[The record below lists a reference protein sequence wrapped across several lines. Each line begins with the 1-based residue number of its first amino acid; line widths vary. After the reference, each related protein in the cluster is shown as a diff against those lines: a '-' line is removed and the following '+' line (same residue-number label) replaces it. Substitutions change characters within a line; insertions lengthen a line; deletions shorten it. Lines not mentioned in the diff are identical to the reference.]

1 MQSKTNPVNGPNPT
15 INEQFTMTV
24 EDEALDLYV
33 TVEQPM
39 QKRLVLTRTITF
51 DEICGKNDSNR
62 YPKDWTCYND
72 DQGLK
77 DLGITVDIT
86 LTYTPNKPQQLNNRL
101 QRDEFELRESATLL
115 D

>member
-1 MQSKTNPVNGPNPT
+1 
-15 INEQFTMTV
+15 MTV

-39 QKRLVLTRTITF
+39 QKRLVFSRTITF

-62 YPKDWTCYND
+62 FPMDCKCYND

-77 DLGITVDIT
+77 DLGIIVDIS
-86 LTYTPNKPQQLNNRL
+86 LTYTPNKP
-101 QRDEFELRESATLL
+101 A
-115 D
+115 